1 MPYRDLSL
9 DEQRNVLACLHALR
23 ARFGN
28 WFTVERALP
37 LAHSQRVEITE
48 GRTEVSTTIAFRIAR
63 LLELSLHDV
72 IQGTALPKNTCPHCG
87 RVIDGKV

>member
-1 MPYRDLSL
+1 MPYRDLSRQ
-9 DEQRNVLACLHALR
+9 EQQNVLALLHALR

-37 LAHSQRVEITE
+37 ISHSQRVEVTE
-48 GRTEVSTTIAFRIAR
+48 GRTEVSTTIAFRIAK

-72 IQGTALPKNTCPHCG
+72 IAGTALPKNTCPHCG
-87 RVIDGKV
+87 GVLP

>member
-9 DEQRNVLACLHALR
+9 DEQRIVLDTLRALR

-37 LAHSQRVEITE
+37 ISHSQRVEVTE
-48 GRTEVSTTIAFRIAR
+48 GRAAVSTTIAFRIAK
-63 LLELSLHDV
+63 LLEISLHDV
-72 IQGTALPKNTCPHCG
+72 LQGLALPKPTCPHCG
-87 RVIDGKV
+87 RSI